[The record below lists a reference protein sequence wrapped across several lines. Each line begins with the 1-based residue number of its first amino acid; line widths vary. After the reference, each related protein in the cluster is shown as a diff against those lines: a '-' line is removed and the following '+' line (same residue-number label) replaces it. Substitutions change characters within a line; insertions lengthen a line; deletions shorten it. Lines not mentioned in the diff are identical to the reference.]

1 MSKVQSSNQY
11 NIENDWGAGN
21 KKHRQSKIK
30 AIGKK
35 SRSTGR
41 QQLKNKVLDFVEEDE
56 YEESVYYR

>member
-1 MSKVQSSNQY
+1 MSKVQQDRQH

-41 QQLKNKVLDFVEEDE
+41 QQLKSKALEFLEEDE

>member
-1 MSKVQSSNQY
+1 MSKIQSDNQY
-11 NIENDWGAGN
+11 SIENDWGAGN

-41 QQLKNKVLDFVEEDE
+41 QQLKSQALDILEDDE

>member
-1 MSKVQSSNQY
+1 MSKIQSGNQY
-11 NIENDWGAGN
+11 NIESDWGAGN

-41 QQLKNKVLDFVEEDE
+41 QRLKSKAMDFLEDSE
-56 YEESVYYR
+56 YEESIYYR

>member
-1 MSKVQSSNQY
+1 MSKVQSSNQHS
-11 NIENDWGAGN
+11 IENDWGAGN

-30 AIGKK
+30 AIGKQ

-41 QQLKNKVLDFVEEDE
+41 QQLKNKALGFLEDDE

>member
-1 MSKVQSSNQY
+1 MSKIQSSNQH

-35 SRSTGR
+35 SRKTGR
-41 QQLKNKVLDFVEEDE
+41 QHLKSQALDILEDDE
-56 YEESVYYR
+56 YEKSIYYR

>member
-1 MSKVQSSNQY
+1 MPKVQSGNQY
-11 NIENDWGAGN
+11 SIENDWGAGN

-41 QQLKNKVLDFVEEDE
+41 QQLKNKALEFLEEDE
-56 YEESVYYR
+56 YESIYYR

>member
-1 MSKVQSSNQY
+1 MSKVQQDRQY

-41 QQLKNKVLDFVEEDE
+41 QQLKNQALEFLEEDE
-56 YEESVYYR
+56 YEESIYYR

>member
-1 MSKVQSSNQY
+1 MSKIQSGNQY
-11 NIENDWGAGN
+11 TVENDWGAGN

-35 SRSTGR
+35 SRSTDR
-41 QQLKNKVLDFVEEDE
+41 QQFKNTVMDYLEDDE

>member
-1 MSKVQSSNQY
+1 MPKVQSDNQY
-11 NIENDWGAGN
+11 SIESDWGAGN

-41 QQLKNKVLDFVEEDE
+41 QQLKNEALEFLEEDE
-56 YEESVYYR
+56 HESIYYR